1 MQLQPKGLSLCAVSI
16 FKMTFR
22 GSTLWWQWWW
32 WWGFEPSGRLGTFWI
47 LFWPPM
53 SAWVSF
59 HSIKHTF

>member
-22 GSTLWWQWWW
+22 GSTLRWQWW
-32 WWGFEPSGRLGTFWI
+32 WWGFEPSGRLETFWI

-53 SAWVSF
+53 TAWVSF